1 MTAEMCSM
9 EGRME
14 RASTRGH
21 GQTAVIWT
29 QGGRHGIPAPAYR
42 RTTMHWKT
50 RSVLEDQA
58 SRACADAETGDKRAA
73 ARYGVSRRTVNRWRH
88 EGPLPLRAMQ
98 GFLFAATDPM
108 RYATELMVTAEH
120 RQIEVL
126 DRTGLIAYYREL
138 LAEDSA
144 VEGED
149 NAHRIRRSVDWLA
162 RAEVS
167 QKDATID
174 VKKAACERRFAVLG
188 VTEAEV
194 FGGGS

>member
-1 MTAEMCSM
+1 MHHKTEDVLR
-9 EGRME
+9 RM
-14 RASTRGH
+14 AG
-21 GQTAVIWT
+21 
-29 QGGRHGIPAPAYR
+29 
-42 RTTMHWKT
+42 
-50 RSVLEDQA
+50 L
-58 SRACADAETGDKRAA
+58 ACEDAESNDKRAA
-73 ARYGVSRRTVNRWRH
+73 GRYKVSRRTVNRWRH
-88 EGPLPLRAMQ
+88 EGPLPIRAAQ
-98 GFLFAATDPM
+98 GFLFAAADPM

-120 RQIEVL
+120 RQIEAL
-126 DRTGLIAYYREL
+126 GRADLIAYYREL